1 VLLLDIGLVVAT
13 TYKILWG
20 LINTGEVASFID
32 DMIVR
37 TKREKWYDKIVEK
50 VIKRQIEKD
59 LYVKLK
65 KYK

>member
-1 VLLLDIGLVVAT
+1 MLLLDIGLVVAT